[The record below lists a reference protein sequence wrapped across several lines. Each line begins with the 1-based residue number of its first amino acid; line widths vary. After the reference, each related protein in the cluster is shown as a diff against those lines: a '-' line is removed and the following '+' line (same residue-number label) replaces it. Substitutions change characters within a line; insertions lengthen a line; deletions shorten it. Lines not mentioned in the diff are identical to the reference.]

1 MISANGEEEISF
13 PDNTLVIKDTRGE
26 RVVRRPQSD
35 NIKRNVR
42 KSLKT
47 TLETRIERNSSS
59 KVSLPP
65 QPQQRDVVVL

>member
-1 MISANGEEEISF
+1 MISANGEEKISF

>member
-1 MISANGEEEISF
+1 MISANGEEKISF

-26 RVVRRPQSD
+26 RMVRLPHSD
-35 NIKRNVR
+35 KIKRNVR

>member
-1 MISANGEEEISF
+1 MISANGEEKVSF